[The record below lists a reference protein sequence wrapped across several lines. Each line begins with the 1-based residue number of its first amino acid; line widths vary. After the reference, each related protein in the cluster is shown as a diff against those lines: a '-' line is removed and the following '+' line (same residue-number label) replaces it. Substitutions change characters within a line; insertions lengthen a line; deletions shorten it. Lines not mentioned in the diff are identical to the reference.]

1 MLPSPAVAINLPRF
15 WHGSPKKGNDP
26 CPIKKTLVE
35 RFYPAVFALGGGA
48 LAQAPTDSPKANAR
62 KRKVAIVTGSSRGIG
77 AATARRLARDGYAV
91 TLNCLTSVDL
101 VAQVAREIE
110 RTGGRVIVRQGDVA
124 APLAVQAIFDATENA
139 FGGVDVVINNAGIMN
154 VGSFA
159 QMTDASFDRMIA
171 TNVKG
176 SFNVLREASRR
187 TRDGGRI
194 ISLSS
199 SIILS
204 KPAFTAVYAAT
215 KATQEIYSSVLS
227 KELAGRNISVNAIAP
242 GAVDTRLLRQHGEA
256 ALKGIPDA
264 TPLRRLGQ
272 PEDIANVIAL
282 LCSSDGTWIDGQI
295 VFANVA

>member
-1 MLPSPAVAINLPRF
+1 MSNQKNSRRTFLSLSAALPAA
-15 WHGSPKKGNDP
+15 
-26 CPIKKTLVE
+26 
-35 RFYPAVFALGGGA
+35 FALGGGA
-48 LAQAPTDSPKANAR
+48 AAQAPTDSPKANAR
-62 KRKVAIVTGSSRGIG
+62 KEKVAIVTGSSRGIG

-91 TLNCLTSVDL
+91 TLNCLTNVDL
-101 VAQVAREIE
+101 AAQVAREIE
-110 RTGGRVIVRQGDVA
+110 RTGGRGIVRQGDVA
-124 APLAVQAIFDATENA
+124 DPLAVQAIFDATENA

-256 ALKGIPDA
+256 ALKGIPEA
-264 TPLRRLGQ
+264 TPLRVWASQRTLQ
-272 PEDIANVIAL
+272 M
-282 LCSSDGTWIDGQI
+282 
-295 VFANVA
+295 

>member
-1 MLPSPAVAINLPRF
+1 MPNQKNSRRTFLSLSAALPAA
-15 WHGSPKKGNDP
+15 
-26 CPIKKTLVE
+26 
-35 RFYPAVFALGGGA
+35 FALGGGA
-48 LAQAPTDSPKANAR
+48 GAQTSTSSPKANVG
-62 KRKVAIVTGSSRGIG
+62 KEKVAIVTGSSRGIG
-77 AATARRLARDGYAV
+77 AATARRLAHDGYAV
-91 TLNCLTSVDL
+91 TLNCLTGVDL
-101 VAQVAREIE
+101 ATQVAREIE
-110 RTGGRVIVRQGDVA
+110 HAGGRVIVRQGDVA
-124 APLAVQAIFDATENA
+124 DPLAVGAIFDATENA

-187 TRDGGRI
+187 TRNGGRI

-256 ALKGIPDA
+256 ALKGIPEA

-295 VFANVA
+295 VFANGGLS